1 MKRFPMKLLMIGTQ
15 SEKILSINKI
25 RLRLKENLENTIMTC
40 ILNTDAKTNI
50 KLLVLHSISHTRLL
64 TQKNTSTKQLLK
76 N

>member
-1 MKRFPMKLLMIGTQ
+1 MKLLMIGTQ

>member
-1 MKRFPMKLLMIGTQ
+1 MKLLMIGTQ

-64 TQKNTSTKQLLK
+64 MQKNTSTKQLLK

>member
-1 MKRFPMKLLMIGTQ
+1 MKLLMIGTQ

-64 TQKNTSTKQLLK
+64 MQKNTSTKQLRK

>member
-1 MKRFPMKLLMIGTQ
+1 MKLLMIGTQ

-50 KLLVLHSISHTRLL
+50 KLLVSRSISHTRLL